1 MKVDNK
7 LVEHLAHLSRLHF
20 SEKDKILMKSDFEKI
35 LDFVAQLDSIDTT
48 GVKPLVFMS
57 QERGVLRD
65 DFVKNQVSQ
74 KSALKNAPAKDSDYI
89 RVPKVIKS

>member
-7 LVEHLAHLSRLHF
+7 LVEHLAHLSRLDF

-35 LDFVAQLDSIDTT
+35 LDFMAQLDSIDTT

-74 KSALKNAPAKDSDYI
+74 KSALKNSPAKDSDYI

>member
-7 LVEHLAHLSRLHF
+7 LVEHLAHLSRLDF